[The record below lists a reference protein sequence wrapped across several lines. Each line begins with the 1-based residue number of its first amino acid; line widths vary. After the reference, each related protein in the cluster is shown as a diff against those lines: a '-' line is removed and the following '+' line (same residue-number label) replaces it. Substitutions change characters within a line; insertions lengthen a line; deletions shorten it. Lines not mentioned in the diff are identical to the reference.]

1 MRTMKMKTIGLVLS
15 LMVTTGIFAQDFH
28 YGIKGGVNL
37 AVQSQL
43 ADYYD
48 NSDIRTGLSAGVYG
62 NLAFENGF
70 ALQTEVNY
78 EQKGGKTDNINLN
91 YDYISVPVLAKYSLG
106 KSDRTALKFNINAGP
121 YASFL
126 LNAETETDV
135 DGTENT
141 VDMKDETENF
151 EFGVIT
157 GFGMEYPIA
166 NNSLT
171 FDILLGLGLTAFDK
185 SNSDQYN
192 KYVGITL
199 GYQF

>member
-1 MRTMKMKTIGLVLS
+1 MKTIGLVLS

-28 YGIKGGVNL
+28 YGLKGGVNL

-48 NSDIRTGLSAGVYG
+48 NSDIRAGLSAGVFG
-62 NLAFENGF
+62 NLVFDNGF

-78 EQKGGKTDNINLN
+78 EQKGGKKDDVTMK

-121 YASFL
+121 FASFL
-126 LNAETETDV
+126 VNAENEIDN
-135 DGTENT
+135 DGVKSTI
-141 VDMKDETENF
+141 DMNDETKNAEL
-151 EFGVIT
+151 GAIL
-157 GFGMEYPIA
+157 GFGMEYPIGD
-166 NNSLT
+166 NSLT
-171 FDILLGLGLTAFDK
+171 FDIRLNLGLNAFDK
-185 SNSDQYN
+185 DNSDQYN